1 MTREIKRPQL
11 TDIEKLPLFFQDLY
25 EKWNYEK
32 GHDLTPRQVTD
43 IIAELKLASEMADY
57 SLARNIPIGHVFNQV
72 SKCPDLFPSAAFVS
86 PRGRAT
92 AYFKAVNYINA
103 VAAKPVQPVRKVP
116 VHVALI
122 LAKAAGFFRE

>member
-1 MTREIKRPQL
+1 MTREINRPQL

-57 SLARNIPIGHVFNQV
+57 SLARNIPICRVFNQV
-72 SKCPDLFPSAAFVS
+72 SKHPDLFPSAVFVS
-86 PRGRAT
+86 PHGRAT
-92 AYFKAVNYINA
+92 AYFKAENYINA

-116 VHVALI
+116 VRVALI
-122 LAKAAGFFRE
+122 LAKAAGFFRG